1 MITKPTRVTDHSAAL
16 IDHIYSNSK
25 SLNSKSGIVI
35 TDVADHFGT
44 FYVSRKKAHITV
56 SNYKYIRQM
65 KAENFIHF
73 KQILSA
79 TDFSPVLACDCPNE
93 AYNKCVYDNAFNV
106 ALPTKIIKL
115 MRKYIK
121 REPWMTQ
128 GLLNSSINKSKLL
141 RTKIRK
147 PTENNIKKYKYFR
160 KMFNKLKRLAKS
172 KYYNVK
178 RTWQILREV
187 LNRQPNHNEQN
198 ELFVIGDIETNNK
211 KDIANGFNTFFAN
224 IGKAISDQIT
234 QPPEVYSDFLNGN
247 YPVNCFFQPTHE
259 EELIKVA
266 QNLKTKKNKPRI
278 R

>member
-1 MITKPTRVTDHSAAL
+1 
-16 IDHIYSNSK
+16 
-25 SLNSKSGIVI
+25 
-35 TDVADHFGT
+35 
-44 FYVSRKKAHITV
+44 
-56 SNYKYIRQM
+56 
-65 KAENFIHF
+65 
-73 KQILSA
+73 
-79 TDFSPVLACDCPNE
+79 
-93 AYNKCVYDNAFNV
+93 
-106 ALPTKIIKL
+106 

-147 PTENNIKKYKYFR
+147 PTENNIKKYKYFC

-172 KYYNVK
+172 KYYTDIFYMNVSNVK

-187 LNRQPNHNEQN
+187 LNRQPNHNKQN
-198 ELFVIGDIETNNK
+198 ELFVIGNIETNNK
-211 KDIANGFNTFFAN
+211 NDIANGFNTFFAN
-224 IGKAISDQIT
+224 IGKTINEQIT

-266 QNLKTKKNKPRI
+266 QHLKTKTSQGFDNLSTCIIQKTMKEVAAPLTHIFNQSFLLRVVPDQLKIAKIVPVLAEQQPVGR
-278 R
+278 